1 MKVKNEK
8 NGIHVVSSTT
18 CMCYVCLL
26 MYSVSLCVY
35 CTHLHTYMCTDIP
48 CIVVS
53 LLGRLV
59 TLVSL
64 ANCLMFKM
72 EDLQNLRKYQFH

>member
-8 NGIHVVSSTT
+8 NGIRVVSSTT
-18 CMCYVCLL
+18 CMCNVCLL

-35 CTHLHTYMCTDIP
+35 TYIRTYMCTDIP

-59 TLVSL
+59 TLASL

-72 EDLQNLRKYQFH
+72 ENLQNSKKYQFH